1 MTPTK
6 PKDLMCI
13 CTESR
18 TGETA
23 KPELSLMHSVI
34 SSHGTTAA
42 RFSSEGTEKSSW
54 LRQILRNFLM
64 SSNPKRLYFLK
75 VSNQKSLGRNAWHL
89 VRAMEKVSYEFLNE
103 LLIYSHNNY

>member
-6 PKDLMCI
+6 PKDPMCI
-13 CTESR
+13 FTQCR
-18 TGETA
+18 TGETGQTRA
-23 KPELSLMHSVI
+23 LPYAVVC
-34 SSHGTTAA
+34 SHGTVAA
-42 RFSSEGTEKSSW
+42 RFSSGGTEVSSW

-103 LLIYSHNNY
+103 LLIYCHTNY